1 MGKCKYGD
9 RMSGYID
16 VDEFRR
22 VMYHE
27 AFETDSDLQK
37 WDSGCWIRYKM
48 FENAI
53 KNFPIADVVPVVRCK
68 DCKWGKETCGNI
80 ECFVDLNAPS
90 EYHGYDWY
98 CPNGEKVSE

>member
-1 MGKCKYGD
+1 M
-9 RMSGYID
+9 REYIIGIPEGNTES
-16 VDEFRR
+16 VINGE
-22 VMYHE
+22 YIGE
-27 AFETDSDLQK
+27 
-37 WDSGCWIRYKM
+37 I
-48 FENAI
+48 
-53 KNFPIADVVPVVRCK
+53 VRCK